1 VSEDGWGWAGEQVE
15 EVLLGGPRRYTREQ
29 VHRQSGLTPEHAT
42 RLWNALG
49 FPTVP
54 DDEVAFTDADLE
66 ALQLTAR
73 LLGDDTFDETEEL
86 AIART
91 LGQTLGRLAEWQ
103 ANLLRRRAVA
113 EGRSDPTAVVGSVQ
127 DLVPVLEHLQGYAW
141 RRHLANTAGR
151 MMSSLARPA
160 EEQSAEQVT
169 VVGFADIVGFTALSR
184 TVSESEL
191 RSLLEHFEAVSST
204 VVARHGGRIVKTL
217 GDEVLFVVDDT
228 AEALATALE
237 LHDEVPDEAGHL
249 ELRIGMARG
258 PVLPRYGDVYGP
270 TVNIASRLTSHARAG
285 TVLVD
290 DGLTE
295 AARSADLDYELRS
308 VPALS
313 VRGYRHLKPHVVR
326 RPRAVA
332 AT

>member
-1 VSEDGWGWAGEQVE
+1 MSTDDWAWAGEQVE

-29 VHRQSGLTPEHAT
+29 VRDHSGLTPEHAT

-49 FPTVP
+49 FPSVP
-54 DDEVAFTDADLE
+54 DDEPAFTDADLE

-73 LLGDDTFDETEEL
+73 LLGEDTFDETEEL

-113 EGRSDPTAVVGSVQ
+113 EGRSEPEAVVRSAQ
-127 DLVPVLEHLQGYAW
+127 ELVPVLEQLQGYAW

-151 MMSSLARPA
+151 MMGSLARPA
-160 EEQSAEQVT
+160 EEQSDEHVT
-169 VVGFADIVGFTALSR
+169 VVGFADIVGFTSLSR
-184 TVSESEL
+184 KVSESEL
-191 RSLLEHFEAVSST
+191 RSLLEHFEAVGST
-204 VVARHGGRIVKTL
+204 VVARHGGRVVKTL

-237 LHDEVPDEAGHL
+237 LHDEVPDDEGHL
-249 ELRIGMARG
+249 ELRVGLARG

-270 TVNIASRLTSHARAG
+270 TVNIAARLTSHARPG

-290 DGLTE
+290 DGLTD
-295 AARSADLDYELRS
+295 AIRSADLAYELRS
-308 VPALS
+308 VPPLS
-313 VRGYRHLKPHVVR
+313 VRGYKHLKPHVLR
-326 RPRAVA
+326 RSRSDA
-332 AT
+332 